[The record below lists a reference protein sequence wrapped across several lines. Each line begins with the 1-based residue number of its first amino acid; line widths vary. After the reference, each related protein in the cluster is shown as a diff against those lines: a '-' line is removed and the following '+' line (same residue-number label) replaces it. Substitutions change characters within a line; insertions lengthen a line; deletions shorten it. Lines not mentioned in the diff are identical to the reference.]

1 MNLNQ
6 LDIIVSDVPQV
17 CADLERILDKKVDY
31 VDNSF
36 AQFTI
41 GSHCLMLSQ
50 NHLISLENF
59 QSGIILHIEVE
70 DVEQNYQRLKDLG
83 ITVLNGPAVTDWG
96 TESLLVKGPVGLVI
110 DFYCMK

>member
-17 CADLERILDKKVDY
+17 CADLERILDKKSDY
-31 VDNSF
+31 VDDSF

-50 NHLISLENF
+50 NHLIPLENF

-70 DVEQNYQRLKDLG
+70 DVDQNYKTIERAWYPGFKRSSCNRLG
-83 ITVLNGPAVTDWG
+83 NRISA
-96 TESLLVKGPVGLVI
+96 S
-110 DFYCMK
+110 

>member
-17 CADLERILDKKVDY
+17 CADLERILDKKADY
-31 VDNSF
+31 ADDAF

-50 NHLISLENF
+50 NHLIPLKIFSQESFFTLRLED
-59 QSGIILHIEVE
+59 L
-70 DVEQNYQRLKDLG
+70 DQNYQRLKEIGVEILH
-83 ITVLNGPAVTDWG
+83 GPAVTDWG
-96 TESLLVKGPVGLVI
+96 NGIAS
-110 DFYCMK
+110 

>member
-17 CADLERILDKKVDY
+17 CAELECILDKKADY

-50 NHLISLENF
+50 NHLIPLENF

-70 DVEQNYQRLKDLG
+70 DLEQSQKRVKELG
-83 ITVLNGPAVTDWG
+83 TEILHGPVVTDWS
-96 TESLLVKGPVGLVI
+96 TESLLVSGPAGLVI
-110 DFYCMK
+110 DFYRIK

>member
-17 CADLERILDKKVDY
+17 CADLERILDKQADY
-31 VDNSF
+31 VDQGF

-50 NHLISLENF
+50 NHLIPLEDF

-70 DVEQNYQRLKDLG
+70 DVDQNYQRLKEIG
-83 ITVLNGPAVTDWG
+83 VEILNG
-96 TESLLVKGPVGLVI
+96 I
-110 DFYCMK
+110 DRKSVV

>member
-17 CADLERILDKKVDY
+17 CADLERLLDKKADY
-31 VDNSF
+31 ADDAF

-50 NHLISLENF
+50 NHLIPLEDF

-70 DVEQNYQRLKDLG
+70 DLNQNYQRLKEIG
-83 ITVLNGPAVTDWG
+83 IKILHGPVVTDWG
-96 TESLLVKGPVGLVI
+96 TESLLVSGPAALVI
-110 DFYCMK
+110 DFYRMK

>member
-17 CADLERILDKKVDY
+17 CADLERILDKQADY
-31 VDNSF
+31 VDQGF

-50 NHLISLENF
+50 NHLIPLENF

-70 DVEQNYQRLKDLG
+70 DVDQNQKRLKEIGVEILH
-83 ITVLNGPAVTDWG
+83 GPVVTDWG
-96 TESLLVKGPVGLVI
+96 TESLLVSGPAGLVI

>member
-17 CADLERILDKKVDY
+17 CADLERLLDKKADCVD
-31 VDNSF
+31 DSF

-50 NHLISLENF
+50 NHLIPLNNF

-70 DVEQNYQRLKDLG
+70 DLEQNYQRLKEIG
-83 ITVLNGPAVTDWG
+83 VEILNGPAVTDWG
-96 TESLLVKGPVGLVI
+96 TESLLVKGPAGLVI
-110 DFYCMK
+110 DFYRMK

>member
-6 LDIIVSDVPQV
+6 LDIIVSNVPQV
-17 CADLERILDKKVDY
+17 CAELERILDKKADY
-31 VDNSF
+31 VDQSF

-50 NHLISLENF
+50 NHLIPLENF

-70 DVEQNYQRLKDLG
+70 DLEQNQKRMKELG
-83 ITVLNGPAVTDWG
+83 IEILHGPVVTDWG
-96 TESLLVKGPVGLVI
+96 TESLLVKGPAGLVI
-110 DFYCMK
+110 DFYRIK